1 MSIRILSL
9 IFLMLVAPGC
19 VHRRMTIHSDPP
31 GALVKVDG
39 KVIGYSPASFDY
51 TWYGKRKVQVL
62 KDGYE
67 TQTQL
72 VDLSAPWYQRFPFE
86 FFSDNLAMQHIEDR
100 RQLNI
105 SMVPRRPDSS
115 SDVLSRGR
123 AMKSQAN

>member
-1 MSIRILSL
+1 
-9 IFLMLVAPGC
+9 MLVAPGC